1 MGMKQMGSDMKSAA
15 NTEALERAVA
25 AAGGQAAL
33 AAKIGTTQPRV
44 WNWLNRDSRLP
55 AEFVLPIERAT
66 GVSRHELRP
75 DLYPLDDSVATEAAA

>member
-1 MGMKQMGSDMKSAA
+1 MKP
-15 NTEALERAVA
+15 LERAVSI
-25 AAGGQAAL
+25 AGGQVRL
-33 AAKIGTTQPRV
+33 AKMIGTSAPRV

-75 DLYPLDDSVATEAAA
+75 DLYPLEDSVATEAAA